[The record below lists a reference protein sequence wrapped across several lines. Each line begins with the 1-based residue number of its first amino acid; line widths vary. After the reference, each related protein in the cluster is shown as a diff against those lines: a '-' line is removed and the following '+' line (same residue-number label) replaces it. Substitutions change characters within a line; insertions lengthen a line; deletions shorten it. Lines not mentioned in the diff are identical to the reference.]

1 MVESTKMFMDF
12 SHNNNFKII
21 LENLIDSAEHNYS
34 SNLNLDHYRD
44 GFILYR
50 KYSRKDVFR
59 ILNWSENPVSLN
71 VGGYL
76 ISSNDSVCPIFLTYQ
91 KDEDI
96 PHSTKYEDRFITNRL
111 VEYVSKSNRRLNS
124 KDVQTLGNQRKNN
137 INIPL
142 FVNKE

>member
-12 SHNNNFKII
+12 LHNNNFKII

-59 ILNWSENPVSLN
+59 ILQLVRE
-71 VGGYL
+71 
-76 ISSNDSVCPIFLTYQ
+76 SSGS
-91 KDEDI
+91 KRWRI
-96 PHSTKYEDRFITNRL
+96 PN
-111 VEYVSKSNRRLNS
+111 
-124 KDVQTLGNQRKNN
+124 
-137 INIPL
+137 
-142 FVNKE
+142 